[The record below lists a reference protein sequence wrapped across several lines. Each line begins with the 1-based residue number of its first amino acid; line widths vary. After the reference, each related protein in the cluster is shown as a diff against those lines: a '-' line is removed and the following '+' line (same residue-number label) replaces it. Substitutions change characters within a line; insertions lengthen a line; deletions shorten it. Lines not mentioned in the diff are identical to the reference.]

1 MTTTRNHPREYRS
14 TMQLHFEL
22 DTLDDTA
29 RLGSA
34 LAGLLRAGD
43 TVALEGDLGAGKTTL
58 VRTIAGARGIDTA
71 LVSSPTYVIVN
82 EYPPARDTEPPVVHV
97 DAYRLTSAEDLDAL
111 GWDRL
116 ADGSSIMLI
125 EWPERI
131 ADALPTDNTATLRLR
146 TTGEDSR
153 AVEVDCPSVWESR
166 DTFAA
171 LRKMALPPRT
181 PTTCPVTGQHVPADA
196 PSWPFASEQARMAD
210 LYKWFSGQ
218 HEISRPLDQRD
229 LNEVE

>member
-1 MTTTRNHPREYRS
+1 
-14 TMQLHFEL
+14 MQLHFEL

-29 RLGSA
+29 RLGRA
-34 LAGLLRAGD
+34 LAGLLQAGD

-82 EYPPARDTEPPVVHV
+82 EYPPARGTEPHVVHV

-146 TTGEDSR
+146 TTGEESR
-153 AVEVDCPSVWESR
+153 ALELECPIAWESR
-166 DTFAA
+166 DTLAA
-171 LRKMALPPRT
+171 LREMALPPRT
-181 PTTCPVTGQHVPADA
+181 PTTCPVTGRHVPADA
-196 PSWPFASEQARMAD
+196 PTWPFANEQARMAD

-229 LNEVE
+229 LDEIE